1 MLNLSEIQQ
10 HLTEIEFGIPCVVTY
25 TEYIAP
31 RLKRV
36 RFEGDFLRMPFFPGH
51 AIGFRVGR
59 HDFRHYTPVFADG
72 ENGICEVLFYLHG
85 HGPGSR
91 WAASLNAG
99 QHAWLSGTSQTRLLT
114 DNHYHFFFGDETS
127 LGLFRH
133 MKNVIDDRGD
143 EYLGILELDKD
154 ALHWPEVVGLSV
166 ETVIRSGEYPPAS
179 EAISCLQEL
188 DERLW
193 RNWKHATFYL
203 AGSSASVRAFRL
215 ALIIEGVNDRAIKSC
230 PYWAEGKHGLYWSDR
245 GL

>member
-1 MLNLSEIQQ
+1 
-10 HLTEIEFGIPCVVTY
+10 
-25 TEYIAP
+25 
-31 RLKRV
+31 
-36 RFEGDFLRMPFFPGH
+36 
-51 AIGFRVGR
+51 
-59 HDFRHYTPVFADG
+59 
-72 ENGICEVLFYLHG
+72 
-85 HGPGSR
+85 
-91 WAASLNAG
+91 
-99 QHAWLSGTSQTRLLT
+99 
-114 DNHYHFFFGDETS
+114 
-127 LGLFRH
+127 